1 MTTRFEN
8 GIVVTL
14 GEKNRVLWNATV
26 VTDGEKVAAVGDA
39 AELKRRF
46 PDASA
51 VDCTGKIVLPGFIC
65 THHHFYST
73 MARGMG
79 IPGEPASNFV
89 EILERL
95 WWKVDRALDEEDITL
110 SAQLPLI
117 DCIRNGTTTVI
128 DHHASP
134 GMRDGSLDLIE
145 NAVRQ
150 AGLRASLCYE
160 VSDRNVPGA
169 GIAENERFIKKVGK
183 GSASGAVPG
192 DGQIAAM
199 MGMHASFTMSDATLE
214 RCVGIAR
221 DAGVGCHIH
230 VAEDAADR
238 ADSLAKYNMPT
249 VNRLQKLGVT
259 GEKSIFVHC
268 VHIDEAEMDILASTR
283 TSVVHNPESNMNNAV
298 GVTPLLKL
306 LGKGVLVGLGTDGM
320 GSDMLVQMR
329 CAYLLHRL
337 ANHDPRVAFM
347 EAPQLLLQNNAAIA
361 KRQFGLQLGEIAEGL
376 PADLAILDYQPPTP
390 LSEANFLGHLIFG
403 LVDATVD
410 TTVCKG
416 KILMQ
421 GKQILSMDEARLAAR
436 SREIAPH
443 MWQRLQEL

>member
-1 MTTRFEN
+1 MATRFEN

-14 GEKNRVLWNATV
+14 GEKNQVIWNAAV
-26 VTDGEKVAAVGDA
+26 VTDGENIAGVGKAADMK
-39 AELKRRF
+39 LRF
-46 PDASA
+46 PNADS
-51 VDCTGKIVLPGFIC
+51 VDCQGKIILPGFIC

-73 MARGMG
+73 MARGMS

-95 WWKVDRALDEEDITL
+95 WWKVDRALDDEAITL
-110 SAQLPLI
+110 SAQMPLI

-134 GMRDGSLDLIE
+134 AMRDGSLDLIE

-150 AGLRASLCYE
+150 AGIRASLCYE
-160 VSDRNVPGA
+160 VSDRNVMG
-169 GIAENERFIKKVGK
+169 GGVAENKRFIHKVGK
-183 GSASGAVPG
+183 G

-199 MGMHASFTMSDATLE
+199 MGMHASFTLSDQTIE
-214 RCVGIAR
+214 ECVGIAR
-221 DAGVGCHIH
+221 EAGVGCHIH

-238 ADSLAKYNMPT
+238 ANALAKYQMPT
-249 VNRLQKLGVT
+249 VNRLDKLGVT

-268 VHIDEAEMDILASTR
+268 VHVDEGEMDILAATR

-306 LGKGVLVGLGTDGM
+306 LQKGVLVGLGTDGM
-320 GSDMLVQMR
+320 GSDMLAQMR

-337 ANHDPRVAFM
+337 ANHDPRVAFV

-361 KRQFGLQLGEIAEGL
+361 HIQFGLQLGEIAVGL
-376 PADLAILDYQPPTP
+376 PADLAIIDYLPPTP
-390 LSEANFLGHLIFG
+390 LDESNFLGHLIFG

-416 KILMQ
+416 RILMR

-436 SREIAPH
+436 SRELAPK
-443 MWQRLQEL
+443 MWKRLEQLP

>member
-1 MTTRFEN
+1 MDMAIRFEN

-14 GEKNRVLWNATV
+14 GENNRVLWDAAV
-26 VTDGEKVAAVGDA
+26 VTEGENIAAVGSA
-39 AELKRRF
+39 AEMRARF
-46 PDASA
+46 PGAEA
-51 VDCTGKIVLPGFIC
+51 VDCAGKIVLPGFIC

-73 MARGMG
+73 MARGMS
-79 IPGEPASNFV
+79 IPGEPAANFV

-95 WWKVDRALDEEDITL
+95 WWKVDRALAEEDITL

-145 NAVRQ
+145 SAVRQ
-150 AGLRASLCYE
+150 AGIRASLCYE
-160 VSDRNVPGA
+160 VSDRNAQGG

-183 GSASGAVPG
+183 G

-199 MGMHASFTMSDATLE
+199 MGMHASFTLADATIE
-214 RCVGIAR
+214 QCVGIAR
-221 DAGVGCHIH
+221 ETGVGCHIH

-238 ADSLAKYNMPT
+238 EDSLAKYGMPT
-249 VNRLQKLGVT
+249 VNRLHRLGVS

-268 VHIDEAEMDILASTR
+268 VHVDEAEMDILAETG
-283 TSVVHNPESNMNNAV
+283 TNVVHNPESNMNNAV

-306 LGKGVLVGLGTDGM
+306 LQKGVLVGLGTDGM

-337 ANHDPRVAFM
+337 ANRDPRVAFM
-347 EAPQLLLQNNAAIA
+347 EAPQMLLQNNATISE
-361 KRQFGLQLGEIAEGL
+361 RQFGLRLGEIAEGR
-376 PADLAILDYQPPTP
+376 PADLAILDYLPPTP

-421 GKQILSMDEARLAAR
+421 GKRILSMDEERFSAR
-436 SREIAPH
+436 SRELAPK
-443 MWQRLQEL
+443 MWKRLQEL

>member
-1 MTTRFEN
+1 MSIRFEN

-14 GEKNRVLWNATV
+14 GRNNKVLWNSSVIA
-26 VTDGEKVAAVGDA
+26 DGENITAVGEA
-39 AELKRRF
+39 GEMSRLYPGAE
-46 PDASA
+46 S
-51 VDCTGKIVLPGFIC
+51 VDCSGKIILPGFMC

-73 MARGMG
+73 MARGMS

-95 WWKVDRALDEEDITL
+95 WWKLDKALSDEDITL

-117 DCIRNGTTTVI
+117 ECIRNGTTTVI

-134 GMRDGSLDLIE
+134 ASREGSLDLIE

-150 AGLRASLCYE
+150 ASIRASLCYE
-160 VSDRNVPGA
+160 VSDRNTPGG
-169 GIAENERFIKKVGK
+169 GIRENERFIKKVGK
-183 GSASGAVPG
+183 G
-192 DGQIAAM
+192 DGQIASM
-199 MGMHASFTMSDATLE
+199 MGLHASFTLSDETLE
-214 RCVGIAR
+214 KCVGIAK

-238 ADSLAKYNMPT
+238 DDSLKKYGMPT
-249 VNRLQKLGVT
+249 VNRLDKRGAT
-259 GEKSIFVHC
+259 GEKSLFIHC
-268 VHIDEAEMDILASTR
+268 VHIDEAEMDVISATK
-283 TSVVHNPESNMNNAV
+283 TGVVHNPESNMNNAV
-298 GVTPLLKL
+298 GVTKILDLIK
-306 LGKGVLVGLGTDGM
+306 KGVLVGLGTDGM
-320 GSDMLVQMR
+320 SSDMLAQMR

-347 EAPQLLLQNNAAIA
+347 EAPQMLLKNNADICE
-361 KRQFGLQLGEIAEGL
+361 RQFGIRLGEIAQGR

-390 LSEANFLGHLIFG
+390 LTEANFLGHLIFG

-416 KILMQ
+416 KILM
-421 GKQILSMDEARLAAR
+421 KDKKIRVLDEPRIAAR
-436 SREIAPH
+436 SRELALQ
-443 MWQRLQEL
+443 MWRRL

>member
-14 GEKNRVLWNATV
+14 GDRNRVLWNATV
-26 VTDGEKVAAVGDA
+26 VTEGERVVAVG
-39 AELKRRF
+39 ESNEMRQRF
-46 PDASA
+46 PGADS
-51 VDCTGKIVLPGFIC
+51 VECSGKIILPGFIC
-65 THHHFYST
+65 SHHHFYST

-95 WWKVDRALDEEDITL
+95 WWKVDMALDEEDITL

-117 DCIRNGTTTVI
+117 DCIRNGTTTII

-134 GMRDGSLDLIE
+134 GMREGSLDLIE

-150 AGLRASLCYE
+150 AGVRASLCYE
-160 VSDRNVPGA
+160 VSDRNIAGG
-169 GIAENERFIKKVGK
+169 GIAENKRFIQKVGR
-183 GSASGAVPG
+183 G

-199 MGMHASFTMSDATLE
+199 MGMHASFTLSDATIE
-214 RCVGIAR
+214 ECVGIAR
-221 DAGVGCHIH
+221 EAGVGCHIH

-238 ADSLAKYNMPT
+238 EDSLARYNMPT
-249 VNRLQKLGVT
+249 VSRLDKLGVT

-268 VHIDEAEMDILASTR
+268 VHIDEAEMDILSATG

-306 LGKGVLVGLGTDGM
+306 LHKGVLVGLGTDGM

-337 ANHDPRVAFM
+337 ANHDPRVAFL
-347 EAPQLLLQNNAAIA
+347 EAPQLLLQNNATIA
-361 KRQFGLQLGEIAEGL
+361 ERQFGLRLGEIAEGR
-376 PADLAILDYQPPTP
+376 PADLAIIDYQPPTP

-421 GKQILSMDEARLAAR
+421 GKQVLSMDEERIAAR
-436 SREIAPH
+436 SRELAPK
-443 MWQRLQEL
+443 MWKRLQEL

>member
-14 GEKNRVLWNATV
+14 GEKNRVMWNAAV
-26 VTDGEKVAAVGDA
+26 VVEGERIAAVGDA
-39 AELKRRF
+39 AEMKRRF
-46 PDASA
+46 PEAES
-51 VDCTGKIVLPGFIC
+51 VDCSGKVVLPGFIC

-73 MARGMG
+73 MARGMS

-89 EILERL
+89 ETLERL
-95 WWKVDRALDEEDITL
+95 WWKVDMALDEEDITL

-134 GMRDGSLDLIE
+134 SLRDGSLDLIE
-145 NAVRQ
+145 KAVRQ

-160 VSDRNVPGA
+160 VSDRNVMG
-169 GIAENERFIKKVGK
+169 GGVAENKRFIQKVGK
-183 GSASGAVPG
+183 G
-192 DGQIAAM
+192 DHQIAAM
-199 MGMHASFTMSDATLE
+199 MGMHASFTMSDATIE
-214 RCVGIAR
+214 ECVGIAR

-238 ADSLAKYNMPT
+238 EDSLAKYKVPT
-249 VNRLQKLGVT
+249 VERLNKLGAT
-259 GEKSIFVHC
+259 GKKSIFVHC
-268 VHIDEAEMDILASTR
+268 VHIDEAEMDTLVETG
-283 TSVVHNPESNMNNAV
+283 TTVVHNPESNMNNAV

-306 LGKGVLVGLGTDGM
+306 LKKGVLVGLGTDGM

-337 ANHDPRVAFM
+337 ANRDPRVAFV
-347 EAPQLLLQNNAAIA
+347 EAPTLLLWNNPAIA
-361 KRQFGLQLGEIAEGL
+361 ERQFGVKLGEIGEGL
-376 PADLAILDYQPPTP
+376 PADLAIIDYEPPTP

-416 KILMQ
+416 KILMKD
-421 GKQILSMDEARLAAR
+421 KQILSMDEARIAAR
-436 SREIAPH
+436 SREVAPE
-443 MWQRLQEL
+443 MWKRLQAL

>member
-1 MTTRFEN
+1 MATRFEN

-14 GEKNRVLWNATV
+14 GEKNQVIWNATL
-26 VTDGEKVAAVGDA
+26 VTDGENIAGIGKAD
-39 AELKRRF
+39 EMKQRF
-46 PDASA
+46 PDAEA
-51 VDCTGKIVLPGFIC
+51 VDCQGKIILPGFIC

-73 MARGMG
+73 MARGMS
-79 IPGEPASNFV
+79 IPGDPAANFV

-95 WWKVDRALDEEDITL
+95 WWKVDRALDDEAITL
-110 SAQLPLI
+110 SAQMPLI

-134 GMRDGSLDLIE
+134 AMREGSLDLIE

-150 AGLRASLCYE
+150 AGIRASLCYE
-160 VSDRNVPGA
+160 VSDRNVVG
-169 GIAENERFIKKVGK
+169 GGVAENKRFIHKVGK
-183 GSASGAVPG
+183 G

-199 MGMHASFTMSDATLE
+199 MGMHASFTLSDQTIE
-214 RCVGIAR
+214 ECVGIAQ

-238 ADSLAKYNMPT
+238 EDALAKYKLPT
-249 VNRLQKLGVT
+249 VKRLQRLGVT

-268 VHIDEAEMDILASTR
+268 VHIDEDEMDILADTH

-306 LGKGVLVGLGTDGM
+306 LQKSVLVGLGTDGM
-320 GSDMLVQMR
+320 GSDMLAQMR

-337 ANHDPRVAFM
+337 ANHDPRVAFV

-361 KRQFGLQLGEIAEGL
+361 LRQFGVRLGELAVGL
-376 PADLAILDYQPPTP
+376 PADLAIIDYQPPTP
-390 LSEANFLGHLIFG
+390 LDESNFLGHLIFG

-416 KILMQ
+416 KILMRD
-421 GKQILSMDEARLAAR
+421 KQILSMDEARLAAR
-436 SREIAPH
+436 SRELAPQ
-443 MWQRLQEL
+443 MWKRLQELP

>member
-1 MTTRFEN
+1 MATCFEN

-14 GEKNRVLWNATV
+14 GEKNRLLWNATV
-26 VTDGEKVAAVGDA
+26 VTDGERIAAVGDSS
-39 AELKRRF
+39 EMRQRF
-46 PDASA
+46 PDADPI
-51 VDCTGKIVLPGFIC
+51 DCSGKIILPGFIC

-73 MARGMG
+73 MARGMS

-95 WWKVDRALDEEDITL
+95 WWKVDMALAEEDITL

-134 GMRDGSLDLIE
+134 AMRDGSLDLIE

-150 AGLRASLCYE
+150 AGIRASLCYE
-160 VSDRNVPGA
+160 VSDRNVAGA
-169 GIAENERFIKKVGK
+169 GIAENKRFIKKVGK
-183 GSASGAVPG
+183 G

-199 MGMHASFTMSDATLE
+199 MGMHASFTLSDATIDE
-214 RCVGIAR
+214 CVGIAR
-221 DAGVGCHIH
+221 EAGVGCHIH

-238 ADSLAKYNMPT
+238 EDSLTKYRMPT
-249 VNRLQKLGVT
+249 VNRLHKLGVT
-259 GEKSIFVHC
+259 GENSIFVHC
-268 VHIDEAEMDILASTR
+268 VHIDDAEMDLLATTR
-283 TSVVHNPESNMNNAV
+283 TNVVHNPESNMNNAV

-306 LGKGVLVGLGTDGM
+306 LKKGVLVGLGTDGM
-320 GSDMLVQMR
+320 GSDMLAQMR
-329 CAYLLHRL
+329 CAYLLQRL
-337 ANHDPRVAFM
+337 ANHDPRVAFV
-347 EAPQLLLQNNAAIA
+347 EAPQLLLYNNASIVE
-361 KRQFGLQLGEIAEGL
+361 RQFGLRLGEIAVGR
-376 PADLAILDYQPPTP
+376 PADLAIIDYQPPTP

-416 KILMQ
+416 KILMK
-421 GKQILSMDEARLAAR
+421 GKQILSMDEERIAAR
-436 SREIAPH
+436 SRELAPK
-443 MWQRLQEL
+443 MWERLQEL